1 MPSPIGT
8 VNQLV
13 AIIRGELSAS
23 ETTAVKLRTTQTQAS
38 NKKAGSTKNL
48 NTLIGQRVKSIDP
61 NDPQRGRKAFRIF
74 LESVLLSHLGENL
87 INDPKFY
94 QMVDDIQNAM
104 ESDPAVSAQIDSA
117 VAHLLSAA

>member
-23 ETTAVKLRTTQTQAS
+23 ETTAVKLRTTQTQTS
-38 NKKAGSTKNL
+38 NIKARSTKNL

-74 LESVLLSHLGENL
+74 LETVLLSQLGENL

-104 ESDPAVSAQIDSA
+104 ESDPAVNLQIDTA

>member
-8 VNQLV
+8 VSQLV

-23 ETTAVKLRTTQTQAS
+23 AATPVKPRTQLSAD
-38 NKKAGSTKNL
+38 KKKTGETKNL
-48 NTLIGQRVKSIDP
+48 NTLIGQRIKGIDP
-61 NDPQRGRKAFRIF
+61 NDPQRGRKAFRVF

-94 QMVDDIQNAM
+94 QMVDDIQHAM
-104 ESDPAVSAQIDSA
+104 ESDPAVSIQIESA

>member
-8 VNQLV
+8 VSQLV

-23 ETTAVKLRTTQTQAS
+23 AATPVKPRTQLSAD
-38 NKKAGSTKNL
+38 KKKTGETKNL
-48 NTLIGQRVKSIDP
+48 NTLIGQRIKSIDP
-61 NDPQRGRKAFRIF
+61 NDPQRGRKAFRVF

-104 ESDPAVSAQIDSA
+104 ESDPAVSAQIESA